1 MSTSVAYVTQQLTG
15 PVPLDTADEVQS
27 LMKKEADDADRYANH
42 SHHQPAVPVQPV
54 NHNCDVITFAAQLMV
69 LTWCTM
75 LIVVV
80 SSVWSLLR
88 LDWAVL
94 MKRSCLDELKF

>member
-1 MSTSVAYVTQQLTG
+1 MGGRERANEREMSTSVAYVTQQLTG

-54 NHNCDVITFAAQLMV
+54 NHNFVT
-69 LTWCTM
+69 
-75 LIVVV
+75 
-80 SSVWSLLR
+80 SSRLLLNLR
-88 LDWAVL
+88 
-94 MKRSCLDELKF
+94 C